1 MVDWRDFDGYCG
13 DFWLAPQGLAGP
25 RSHGATSLLARLLFE
40 ILQKSWKPDFAFAFV
55 PKQLASKGAHLRYG
69 YSHCEPGHW
78 IGPDQQV
85 TNEEYLIWM
94 SSQDIENVIAR
105 ELPSLALPSSARPV
119 SLSIASADRSG

>member
-1 MVDWRDFDGYCG
+1 MVKGKVGYCG

-25 RSHGATSLLARLLFE
+25 RGYGATSLLARLLFE
-40 ILQKSWKPDFAFAFV
+40 IMQKAWQPDFAFAFV

-69 YSHCEPGHW
+69 YSHCEPGRW

-94 SSQDIENVIAR
+94 GSQDIENLISR
-105 ELPSLALPSSARPV
+105 DLPSLAIQSNISPISLTVSS
-119 SLSIASADRSG
+119 SDHK